1 MPITTAEMSAIV
13 KEGADA
19 LFEKLDTADA
29 DVTNP
34 DRPSVV

>member
-1 MPITTAEMSAIV
+1 MSAIARD
-13 KEGADA
+13 GADA
-19 LFEKLDTADA
+19 LFALLDSADA